1 MSNPNIKDYGFKPG
15 QSGNPGGRPK
25 RGWSWASLFEEAAEE
40 ELTTKDGKITDKA
53 KKFIAKKIVRMA
65 VDGDIAAIKEII
77 NRMDGMPQ
85 QKLTIYPGD
94 VNDLLDTIEQSDYG
108 QLGQEAEK
116 QMVALNA
123 PLQNQEQAGSAS
135 NIQTELPPVASPIP
149 EGSPPLQSGT
159 ES

>member
-1 MSNPNIKDYGFKPG
+1 MSNPNIKDYGWKKG
-15 QSGNPGGRPK
+15 ESGNPGGRPK
-25 RGWSWASLFEEAAEE
+25 RGWNWAKLFEEAVDE
-40 ELTTKDGKITDKA
+40 ELTTKDGKMTAQA
-53 KKFIAKKIVRMA
+53 KQFIVKKLVRMA
-65 VDGDIAAIKEII
+65 VDGDIAAIKEIT

-85 QKLTIYPGD
+85 QKLTVYPGD

-123 PLQNQEQAGSAS
+123 PVQNQEQTGPTSDV
-135 NIQTELPPVASPIP
+135 QTELSPTAPPIP
-149 EGSPPLQSGT
+149 TGIAPLQPST

>member
-1 MSNPNIKDYGFKPG
+1 MSDKIIGRPFQPG

-25 RGWSWASLFEEAAEE
+25 RGWNWSALFEEAAEE
-40 ELTTKDGKITDKA
+40 QLTTKDGKITDKA

-65 VDGDIAAIKEII
+65 VDGDIAAIKEIV

-85 QKLTIYPGD
+85 QKLTVYPGD

-116 QMVALNA
+116 QMVALDA
-123 PLQNQEQAGSAS
+123 PVQNQEQAGPTGD
-135 NIQTELPPVASPIP
+135 IQTELSPALALIPAGITPVQPGG
-149 EGSPPLQSGT
+149 EG
-159 ES
+159 